1 MGVEGDSVGT
11 AEPPQSETLAPA
23 RRQPIG
29 KQGDF
34 GIIWGYQWEFRNS
47 RRDLASFGVFRVAL
61 EEWGYS
67 GTHFLGSCAGGTLRN
82 LPSPSPTGSLFFG
95 ISLDSEFP
103 GNSSLV
109 VPHPGSSEKLSIT
122 HKRSYKSR
130 PAESMDSLV
139 SLCTHRIV
147 NNRPLPAL
155 PPHLYHVV
163 FQVAFL
169 DGKPLVLQDLVATW
183 PFPELHFQ
191 QLLGNLELPGNHPY
205 EDCIKAVIQAVVGQL
220 RQELEEP
227 GRQSSRC
234 RLRVLDMTGVPDDPD
249 ESWFCSSSKA
259 LATACVELSK
269 HQQEFQRHRPKRHKG
284 CSGAST
290 AMAAL
295 QPPGVDVLID
305 LHVSE
310 KCYEILYDA
319 LQTRAAGPLRL
330 TFREFHSKN
339 ISASKIVTLL
349 ESLDP
354 SCLRRVGLSCIYF
367 GFPDVLMILPH
378 LSRFPELRSLKLQDI
393 GRCRLHL
400 TLESANGIRDMGRQ
414 LGMLSSLQELNLT
427 GTQLSGNLSQILCDL
442 QTPLESLELSFCY
455 LVPADLVF
463 LSQSIHP
470 PALKSL
476 DLSGNNISQGLLE
489 PLRLLLEKTSV
500 SLLHLDLTDCH
511 VADSHLAALLP
522 TLLRCSRLR
531 FLGLYDNP
539 LSKAAIKDLLQ
550 KTLELLHLH
559 LVMYPIPLDCHTDD
573 LSEFDWVT

>member
-1 MGVEGDSVGT
+1 MGVEGDS
-11 AEPPQSETLAPA
+11 
-23 RRQPIG
+23 
-29 KQGDF
+29 
-34 GIIWGYQWEFRNS
+34 
-47 RRDLASFGVFRVAL
+47 
-61 EEWGYS
+61 
-67 GTHFLGSCAGGTLRN
+67 N

-103 GNSSLV
+103 WNSPLLV
-109 VPHPGSSEKLSIT
+109 PQPGSAEKLSIT

-130 PAESMDSLV
+130 PPESMDSLV
-139 SLCTHRIV
+139 SLCTHRVID
-147 NNRPLPAL
+147 NRPLPVL
-155 PPHLYHVV
+155 PPHLYHAV
-163 FQVAFL
+163 FQAAFL
-169 DGKPLVLQDLVATW
+169 AGRALVLQDLVATW

-191 QLLGNLELPGNHPY
+191 RLVGNLELPGDHPY
-205 EDCIKAVIQAVVGQL
+205 KDCIKAVIQAVVEQL

-227 GRQSSRC
+227 GRQSSRF
-234 RLRVLDMTGVPDDPD
+234 RLRVLDMTGVPDDP
-249 ESWFCSSSKA
+249 EERWFYSSTKA

-269 HQQEFQRHRPKRHKG
+269 HQQEFQRHKPERHIR
-284 CSGAST
+284 CSGAT
-290 AMAAL
+290 AAVAAL
-295 QPPGVDVLID
+295 QPPSVDVLID

-330 TFREFHSKN
+330 TFREFHSDN

-354 SCLRRVGLSCIYF
+354 SCLRRVGLFSIF
-367 GFPDVLMILPH
+367 IGFPNLLEILPH
-378 LSRFPELRSLKLQDI
+378 LSRFPELRSLKLRDI
-393 GRCRLHL
+393 DNCVQIQ
-400 TLESANGIRDMGRQ
+400 TPESASGIRDVGRQ
-414 LGMLSSLQELNLT
+414 LGLLSSLLELNLT

-442 QTPLESLELSFCY
+442 QTPLESLDLSYCS

-470 PALKSL
+470 PALKRL
-476 DLSGNNISQGLLE
+476 DLSGNYISQGLLE
-489 PLRLLLEKTSV
+489 PLRLLLEETSV

-522 TLLRCSRLR
+522 TLLRCSHLR
-531 FLGLYDNP
+531 FLGLYHNP

-573 LSEFDWVT
+573 PSEFDCGHFHESLDENLLSAAEVEISQLLADSGRADLIWTDNPDSHEAPDYFSL